1 MNRKR
6 CANWASSTPP
16 WGADAV
22 RILMIAPE
30 PVFEPRGTPL
40 SVVGRLKAYSD
51 MGHSVD
57 LLTYSIGRDV
67 GLPNVRIHRI
77 PKVPGIRRIKI
88 GPSIRKLPLDFLLMV
103 KSAVWASTRRFDLIH
118 THEEAGLWG
127 AALGRWL
134 GIPHLYDM
142 HSSLPQQLG
151 NFQFT
156 RSSAL
161 VRLFEAVE
169 AWILKHSSAVIT
181 ICPDLQAH
189 VEKRLPS
196 ARGTLIE
203 NVVDYGMVFGESD
216 RSAAILKS
224 LGLAGKKV
232 VLYTGTFEPYQG
244 LRLLIG
250 CGRAVLDA
258 VPSARFLLVGGH
270 PDQLEA
276 YRKEVRE
283 KGLEPFFIFTG
294 QIPPEDVNSYIRCAD
309 TLVSPRTRGTNT
321 PLKIYAYL
329 RSGVPIVATRLWTHT
344 QVLDDGVSILTEPDA
359 ESFGRG
365 IVRALT
371 DKRRARSVG
380 RGARRMASERYGYRT
395 YLDRLEAVLS
405 AAAGKEE

>member
-1 MNRKR
+1 
-6 CANWASSTPP
+6 
-16 WGADAV
+16 
-22 RILMIAPE
+22 MIAPE

-40 SVVGRLKAYSD
+40 SIVGRLKAFSD

-57 LLTYSIGRDV
+57 LLTYPIGQDV
-67 GLPNVRIHRI
+67 RLPNVRIHRI
-77 PKVPGIRRIKI
+77 PKVPGIRRIRI
-88 GPSIRKLPLDFLLMV
+88 GPSVQKLPLDFLLMV

-127 AALGRWL
+127 AALGRCL

-161 VRLFEAVE
+161 VRLFESVE
-169 AWILKHSSAVIT
+169 EWILRHSSAVIT

-189 VEKRLPS
+189 VEKRMPLK
-196 ARGTLIE
+196 RRELIE
-203 NVVDYGMVFGESD
+203 NVVDYGMIFGERD
-216 RSAAILKS
+216 RSRDIRKS
-224 LGLAGKKV
+224 LGLSGKKV

-244 LRLLIG
+244 LGLLID
-250 CGRAVLDA
+250 CGRAVIDA
-258 VPSARFLLVGGH
+258 VPSSRFLLVGGH
-270 PDQLEA
+270 PDQIEV

-283 KGLEPFFIFTG
+283 KGLEPFFLFTG
-294 QIPPEDVNSYIRCAD
+294 QVPPQDVNSYIRCAD
-309 TLVSPRTRGTNT
+309 ALVSPRTRGTNT
-321 PLKIYAYL
+321 PLKLYAYL

-371 DKRRARSVG
+371 DRRRS
-380 RGARRMASERYGYRT
+380 RSIHKGALRMAAERYGYRT
-395 YLDRLEAVLS
+395 YQDRLAAVLS
-405 AAAGKEE
+405 AAVGKGK

>member
-1 MNRKR
+1 
-6 CANWASSTPP
+6 
-16 WGADAV
+16 
-22 RILMIAPE
+22 MIAPE

-40 SVVGRLKAYSD
+40 SVVGRLKACSD

-57 LLTYSIGRDV
+57 LLTYPIGRDV
-67 GLPNVRIHRI
+67 RLPNVRIHRI
-77 PKVPGIRRIKI
+77 PKVPGIRRIRI
-88 GPSIRKLPLDFLLMV
+88 GPSAQKLPLDFLLMV
-103 KSAVWASTRRFDLIH
+103 KSAVWAFTRRFDLIH

-161 VRLFEAVE
+161 VRLFEAME
-169 AWILKHSSAVIT
+169 AWILRHSSAVIT
-181 ICPDLQAH
+181 ICPDLEAH
-189 VEKRLPS
+189 VQKVMPLKR
-196 ARGTLIE
+196 RVLIE
-203 NVVDYGMVFGESD
+203 NVVDYGMIFGEED
-216 RSAAILKS
+216 RSRAIRKS
-224 LGLAGKKV
+224 LGLSGKKV

-244 LRLLIG
+244 LRLLVD

-258 VPSARFLLVGGH
+258 VPSARFLMVGGH
-270 PDQLEA
+270 PDQLDA
-276 YRKEVRE
+276 YRREVRQ

-294 QIPPEDVNSYIRCAD
+294 QVPPQEVNSYIRCAD
-309 TLVSPRTRGTNT
+309 ALVSPRTRGTNT

-359 ESFGRG
+359 VSFGRG

-371 DKRRARSVG
+371 DRRRARSVQ
-380 RGARRMASERYGYRT
+380 RGALRMAAERYGYRT
-395 YLDRLEAVLS
+395 YLDRLGAVLS
-405 AAAGKEE
+405 AASGKEK